1 MGSFYFLTNSFA
13 FLFVIWFC
21 LMIFL
26 FFVLIFMLVIEEL
39 VFWILGFVLY
49 RWWSLVLAMLNAY
62 LCEVLFL
69 MAICSEIWA
78 QLSRILSLVWSWEL
92 KLKWEVRDHCLNFVW
107 KVCCGRTC
115 FWVLIRA
122 GSLNFCN
129 EYNDKW
135 IECFCNE

>member
-1 MGSFYFLTNSFA
+1 VHLRMPLSPKERHSKVIATWVPFIFLRIH
-13 FLFVIWFC
+13 LLFC
-21 LMIFL
+21 LWFGFVLIFL

-107 KVCCGRTC
+107 KVKM
-115 FWVLIRA
+115 WV
-122 GSLNFCN
+122 GG
-129 EYNDKW
+129 
-135 IECFCNE
+135 